1 MILAAFLLTKNLIFL
16 DFDFI
21 FIILEKIDD
30 ADVRSNY
37 EPFTWSK
44 SIFSFLFSLI
54 YFFYFRVS

>member
-1 MILAAFLLTKNLIFL
+1 MILAAFFLPKNLIFL

-21 FIILEKIDD
+21 FIILENIDD

-44 SIFSFLFSLI
+44 SILCFFYSFIYLFSL
-54 YFFYFRVS
+54 F